1 MNVSL
6 YVGDLEENVVEGQ
19 LYDLFGQVGTVLSIR
34 ICRDQNKRSSLG
46 YAYVNYSNYQDA
58 AHAKEMFN
66 FTPIN
71 GKPIRIMFSQRDPI
85 IRKTGYANVFIKN
98 LDPAIDNK
106 ALYDIFVAFGNV
118 LSCKVATDRNGQAK
132 GFGYVQFEN
141 DEAAQNAIKSLNGML
156 INDKQVYVGR
166 HVRRQERVPANVTP
180 KFTNVY
186 VKNLSE
192 TTSDEDLKKVFGTY
206 GTITSVVVMKDQ
218 NGKSRCFGFVNFQSP
233 DAAAAAVEKL
243 NGMKNDDKTWYVG
256 RAQRKAEREAELKAK
271 FEQERTCR
279 YEKLQAA
286 NLYLKNLDDSI
297 DTEKLKELFS
307 EFGTITSCMVMLDPQ
322 GISKGSGFVAFSTPE
337 EASKAVV
344 ECNERK
350 DDWKEASVCCCRST
364 QRRKKS
370 QITGFSVIN
379 LYDDIVSSSMFFGL
393 APSWNK
399 NQLVESYFAQLRTQG
414 AMSPLASG
422 VPGYHSG
429 PHRLDPQQLYYGQGS
444 PGLLHPQ
451 PAGYGYQQQLIPGI
465 RPGVTPNYIMP
476 YNLQRQQGQPG
487 QRMGVRRGGNSQQM
501 LQQQVLHRNTNEG
514 LGYMGTARDG
524 VDQSTVTQ
532 SVVGPILPLP
542 YGVSRMPVNP
552 VEVQRPNPVHIST
565 LISALASAS
574 PRERN
579 KACVLSCNSFSSLM
593 ILFIIYIYIQ
603 MQMLGEQLYPLVQG
617 FEPEHAGKVTGMLL
631 EMDQTEV
638 LHLIESPDAL
648 KEKVAE
654 AMAVLRD
661 SAAGESDA
669 SKELVIGT
677 D

>member
-1 MNVSL
+1 MATATTAVPVAPETAGGAAVGSGYMNVSL

-141 DEAAQNAIKSLNGML
+141 DEAAQNAIKRLNGML

-186 VKNLSE
+186 
-192 TTSDEDLKKVFGTY
+192 
-206 GTITSVVVMKDQ
+206 
-218 NGKSRCFGFVNFQSP
+218 SP

-271 FEQERTCR
+271 FEQERTSR

-322 GISKGSGFVAFSTPE
+322 GVSKGSGFVAFSTPE
-337 EASKAVV
+337 EASKALNAMNGKMIGKKPLYVAV
-344 ECNERK
+344 AQRKEERK
-350 DDWKEASVCCCRST
+350 ARL
-364 QRRKKS
+364 Q
-370 QITGFSVIN
+370 
-379 LYDDIVSSSMFFGL
+379 
-393 APSWNK
+393 
-399 NQLVESYFAQLRTQG
+399 SYFAQLRTQG

-429 PHRLDPQQLYYGQGS
+429 PHRLDLQQLYYGQGS

-476 YNLQRQQGQPG
+476 YNLQRQRGQPG

-514 LGYMGTARDG
+514 LGYMGNARDG

-579 KACVLSCNSFSSLM
+579 K
-593 ILFIIYIYIQ
+593 
-603 MQMLGEQLYPLVQG
+603 MLGEQLYPLVQG

-638 LHLIESPDAL
+638 LHLIESPDAS